1 MHLTACYH
9 QQMDRSNGYEAVSK
23 EFLARRGNS
32 GTRSIAIGVKEV
44 RKWARTLPRGSSVID
59 LGCGPGFPI
68 TVVLVE
74 EGLQVFGV
82 DAAPSFVAAFRRN
95 LPGIPIVCESVLESR
110 FFDRT
115 FDAVLSIGLIFL
127 LKAEEQH
134 RLIQRF
140 AEILVP
146 GGRLL
151 FTSTAEPH
159 LWNDAMTG
167 LESISLGA
175 EEYRKLLGAAGITV
189 AEEYEDVGE
198 NHYFDAFKG
207 K

>member
-1 MHLTACYH
+1 MT
-9 QQMDRSNGYEAVSK
+9 DRSNGYETVSA
-23 EFLARRGNS
+23 EFLAHRGNS
-32 GTRSIAIGVKEV
+32 RTRPNAIGVNAV
-44 RKWARTLPRGSSVID
+44 RKWAKTLPQGSSVID
-59 LGCGPGFPI
+59 LGCGPGIPI

-82 DAAPSFVAAFRRN
+82 DAAPSFVAAFQHN
-95 LPGIPIVCESVLESR
+95 LPGTPVACEPVLESS

-127 LKAEEQH
+127 LDAEEQH

-151 FTSTAEPH
+151 FTSTAKPH
-159 LWNDAMTG
+159 VWNDVMTG
-167 LESISLGA
+167 MESISLGA
-175 EEYRKLLGAAGITV
+175 EEYRRQLSAVNLSVTR
-189 AEEYEDVGE
+189 EYEDEGQ
-198 NHYFDAFKG
+198 NHYFDALKADQIA
-207 K
+207 